1 MRKRKSIHFVL
12 TIIIFIGVTSNINA
26 QLQDV
31 NWYFGNSAGL
41 NFNDPSQDPVALTD
55 GYMNTNGGSASIS
68 DKNGNLLFYSNGLEV
83 WGADHK
89 TIANGTGLYG
99 SSNVSQSVLIVPNPT
114 KENEYYIF
122 TNQGQETGSLGLHY
136 SIIKSDSGN
145 NDDDD
150 DDDDNDDD
158 DNHDGSK
165 LSTGIVSG
173 VSTTWKTVTL
183 PNNYNSMVVIAT
195 PNYTLSQTDPMVVR
209 IKNASGN
216 TFQVRA
222 ESAGGTETTMDVY
235 YMVVEEG
242 VYEGMEAVKYNST
255 ITDQDNSWLG
265 ETRTYTNSYTN
276 PVVLGQV
283 MTYNDEGFSTFWSRG
298 SSRSNPPNASNLRT
312 GKHVAQD
319 SDTSRNNE
327 TIGYI
332 VVEAGFG
339 TLNGI
344 SYSAGVGADKVTH
357 AEKTYSISQSG
368 AKVAIATVTAMDGS
382 DGGWAVLSGASPVS
396 ETALKLSIDEDIIK
410 DSETN
415 HTTEQVAYIVFSDAS
430 DDDGDVEYC
439 NDAKTKVSICHNG
452 KNTLCVSINALQAHL
467 DHGDTMGSCDDDDND
482 DDGETEF
489 AITAKNILL
498 LPATSEKLT
507 AIYNEAD
514 NSYWVISFAP
524 RNDTTHNDTF
534 YSFKVGSTGVS
545 YVTESTFDFLPM
557 NNEKTGGQ
565 MKISTDLKKLG
576 LTHNTI
582 EIGRDGG
589 LDAVESIFT
598 FDFDNESGS
607 VTNKIT
613 YSILKDKY
621 NGMKLVSSSNGF
633 DDVHSNLTGAN
644 IQMDLV
650 SSVYGFEFS
659 PNSNI
664 FYVSSIEQIDYN
676 TSVIAPY
683 SNLLQV
689 LYRDSTNTSA
699 GSSTN
704 VINQMGNDDSNQ
716 IFSLQLGSDGKIYAA
731 DNSGSLDQIS
741 NPDGL
746 GTGAGYKKGHI
757 DLNGKTATK
766 GLPQLN
772 QTFKYDNSDRSSDTK
787 KSIIK
792 GNPFRNELIIDLPQT
807 SKVEFYNERGAMV
820 KLVVFNNS
828 VNRGLYNLDTSDLP
842 VGIYF
847 LVIEDEQSQIYNE
860 TVFKTD

>member
-1 MRKRKSIHFVL
+1 MKKRKSFYFVL
-12 TIIIFIGVTSNINA
+12 TIIIFLGITSNINA

-31 NWYFGNSAGL
+31 NWYFGNNAGL
-41 NFNDPSQDPVALTD
+41 NFIDSSQDPVALTD
-55 GYMNTNGGSASIS
+55 GYMNTSGGSASIS
-68 DKNGNLLFYSNGLEV
+68 DENGNLLFYSNGIEV

-114 KENEYYIF
+114 NENEYYVF

-136 SIIKSDSGN
+136 SIIKSDGGN

-150 DDDDNDDD
+150 NDDNDDSS
-158 DNHDGSK
+158 DGSK
-165 LSTGIVSG
+165 LSTGVVSE
-173 VSTTWKTVTL
+173 VSSTWKTVSL
-183 PNNYNSMVVIAT
+183 PNNYNSMVVVAT

-209 IKNASGN
+209 IRNASGN

-222 ESAGGTETTMDVY
+222 ESAGGTETTMDVH

-242 VYEGMEAVKYNST
+242 VYEGMEAIKYNST
-255 ITDQDNSWLG
+255 ITDQDNSWVG

-298 SSRSNPPNASNLRT
+298 TSRSNPPSASYLKT

-332 VVEAGFG
+332 VIEAGSG

-344 SYSAGVGADKVTH
+344 NYSAAVGADQIDH
-357 AEKTYSISQSG
+357 NEKTYSINHTG
-368 AKVAIATVTAMDGS
+368 ASIAVATLTAMDGS
-382 DGGWAVLSGASPVS
+382 DGGWAVLSSTSPIS
-396 ETALKLSIDEDIIK
+396 GTALKLSIDEDIIK

-415 HTTEQVAYIVFSDAS
+415 HTKEQVAYIVFSNSTDDN
-430 DDDGDVEYC
+430 DDDGDIVYC
-439 NDAKTKVSICHNG
+439 NDKKTKVSICHNG
-452 KNTLCVSINALQAHL
+452 NNTLCVSINALQAHL
-467 DHGDTMGSCDDDDND
+467 DHGDTMGSCDDND

-489 AITAKNILL
+489 AVTTRNILL
-498 LPATSEKLT
+498 LPTASEKLT
-507 AIYNEAD
+507 AIYNEED
-514 NSYWVISFAP
+514 NSYWVVSFAP
-524 RNDTTHNDTF
+524 SNDPVHNDTF

-545 YVTESTFDFLPM
+545 YVEESTFDFLPM
-557 NNEKTGGQ
+557 NNENTGGQ
-565 MKISTDLKKLG
+565 MKISSDLTTLG

-589 LDAVESIFT
+589 LDNAESIFT
-598 FDFDNESGS
+598 FDFDNVSGS

-613 YSILKDKY
+613 YSILNDKD
-621 NGMKLVSSSNGF
+621 NGLKLVSSSNGF
-633 DDVHSNLTGAN
+633 DDVHSILSGVN
-644 IQMDLV
+644 IKMDVV

-664 FYVSSIEQIDYN
+664 FYISSIEQIDYN
-676 TSVIAPY
+676 TSDITPY
-683 SNLLQV
+683 SNLLQI
-689 LYRDSTNTSA
+689 LYRDSGNSY
-699 GSSTN
+699 SSSYSN
-704 VINQMGNDDSNQ
+704 VINQIGTDDSSNQ
-716 IFSLQLGSDGKIYAA
+716 VYSLQLGCDGKIYAA

-746 GTGAGYKKGHI
+746 SAGAGYKKDHI
-757 DLNGKTATK
+757 NLNGKTATK
-766 GLPQLN
+766 GLPQSN
-772 QTFKYDNSDRSSDTK
+772 QIFKYDTSDRSSDTK

-792 GNPFRNELIIDLPQT
+792 GNPFRNELIIDLAQT
-807 SKVEFYNERGAMV
+807 KKVEFYNERGAMV

-828 VNRGLYNLDTSDLP
+828 VNRESYNLDTSDLP